1 MEVVYYSFDGKK
13 FTSERDCLDYEKQT
27 KSSPFYEVILAWF
40 DGTKTDIPK
49 DDESFLW
56 LFKNTSFHF
65 IPSSATHAIELLKK
79 AGYKFELD
87 KVTGIP
93 RRTFGGR
100 EYPAMTEQTVY
111 NLFKTFPMLEK
122 IL

>member
-1 MEVVYYSFDGKK
+1 MIAVYYAFDGKE
-13 FTSERDCLDYEKQT
+13 FDNEQECLLYEEKK

-40 DGTKTDIPK
+40 NGVRSDVPE

-56 LFKNTSFHF
+56 LYKNTSFHF
-65 IPSSATHAIELLKK
+65 IPSSATHAIELLREN
-79 AGYKFELD
+79 GYEFELD

-93 RRTFGGR
+93 KTAFGAEFPR
-100 EYPAMTEQTVY
+100 MSAQTIS

>member
-1 MEVVYYSFDGKK
+1 MIAVYYAFDGKE
-13 FTSERDCLDYEKQT
+13 FDNEQECLLYEEKK

-40 DGTKTDIPK
+40 NGVRSDVPE

-56 LFKNTSFHF
+56 LYKNTSFHF
-65 IPSSATHAIELLKK
+65 IPSSATHAIELLEK

-93 RRTFGGR
+93 KRAFGGG
-100 EYPAMTEQTVY
+100 EFPAMTGQTVH
-111 NLFKTFPMLEK
+111 NLFKTFPMLKE

>member
-1 MEVVYYSFDGKK
+1 MLYEEKK
-13 FTSERDCLDYEKQT
+13 

-40 DGTKTDIPK
+40 NGVRSDVPE

-56 LFKNTSFHF
+56 LYKNTSFHF
-65 IPSSATHAIELLKK
+65 IPSSATHAIELLEK

-93 RRTFGGR
+93 KRAFGGG
-100 EYPAMTEQTVY
+100 EFPAMTGQTVH
-111 NLFKTFPMLEK
+111 NLFKTFPMLKE

>member
-1 MEVVYYSFDGKK
+1 MEVVYYSFDGEK
-13 FTSERDCLDYEKQT
+13 FMSEQDCLDYEKQQ
-27 KSSPFYEVILAWF
+27 KSSPFYDVILAWF
-40 DGTKTDIPK
+40 DGVKTDIPK

-56 LFKNTSFHF
+56 LFRNTSFHF
-65 IPSSATHAIELLKK
+65 IPSSATHAIELLEK

-93 RRTFGGR
+93 RRAFGGG
-100 EYPAMTEQTVY
+100 EYPAMTEQTVH

-122 IL
+122 IF